1 MLEIILRRLRSV
13 VSQAGVPVLILRWI
27 TVGLTVIDVK
37 VVVKFTTAVV
47 VGRTVVFFKMA

>member
-47 VGRTVVFFKMA
+47 VGRTVVLFKMA

>member
-1 MLEIILRRLRSV
+1 MLDIMLRRLRVV
-13 VSQAGVPVLILRWI
+13 VSQAGVPVVILTWI

-47 VGRTVVFFKMA
+47 VGRTVVLFKMA

>member
-13 VSQAGVPVLILRWI
+13 VSQAGVPVLILTWI

-47 VGRTVVFFKMA
+47 VGRTVVLFKMA

>member
-27 TVGLTVIDVK
+27 TVGLTVIDAK
-37 VVVKFTTAVV
+37 VVVKLTTAVV
-47 VGRTVVFFKMA
+47 VGRTVVLFKMA

>member
-27 TVGLTVIDVK
+27 TVGLTVINVK

-47 VGRTVVFFKMA
+47 VGRTVVLFKMA